1 MSISAVSLLDNVS
14 VSQQCSVYS
23 IHTDRLVAAPEH
35 CVYGATKAVME
46 YFARHWA
53 LELSYDYDITANS
66 VNPGPVETEMITKY
80 VFNLLSWSRYL
91 SPSSR
96 VPKLRELML

>member
-1 MSISAVSLLDNVS
+1 MSLLDNVS
-14 VSQQCSVYS
+14 VSQQCSVYGKD
-23 IHTDRLVAAPEH
+23 TDRLVAAPEH

-80 VFNLLSWSRYL
+80 VFTLLSRFRYL
-91 SPSSR
+91 SLSPKLF
-96 VPKLRELML
+96 KLRELML